1 MWFVYLARCSDNS
14 LYCGI
19 TNNLEKRFKAHNS
32 GKGSKYTRSR
42 LPVKLVWKTEV
53 GSKSEALKKEHSVKK
68 LSKSL
73 KELLVVESKKNS

>member
-1 MWFVYLARCSDNS
+1 MWFVYLARCSDDS

-42 LPVKLVWKTEV
+42 LPVRLVWKTEV
-53 GSKSEALKKEHSVKK
+53 GSKSEALKKEYRVKK
-68 LSKSL
+68 LSKPL
-73 KELLVVESKKNS
+73 KELLVAEGKINT